1 MLLLMPRSAH
11 DQQFTRNDA
20 AILQAARTVLLRDP
34 DAPVSAVA
42 AEAGVGMS
50 ALYRRYVGRDDLVR
64 TLCRDGLDRFL
75 EVAKEAAALP
85 DPWSAL
91 ESLVRGLV
99 LADVHSLTVR
109 LAGTFET
116 TTELRALAVRA
127 GDAGRAIVERA
138 RRAGALRP
146 GLAWT
151 DLTMLLEQLA
161 AIRLD
166 DARRTEQLRQRYL
179 FLHLVAWRADPG
191 PVTTVPGR
199 APSAAE
205 ASERWR

>member
-1 MLLLMPRSAH
+1 MPRSET
-11 DQQFTRNDA
+11 DQRFTRNDA
-20 AILQAARTVLLRDP
+20 AILEAARTVLLRDP

-42 AEAGVGMS
+42 AEAGVGIS
-50 ALYRRYVGRDDLVR
+50 ALYRRYEGRDDLVR

-75 EVAKEAAALP
+75 ELAQEATGLA
-85 DPWSAL
+85 DPWSAF
-91 ESLVRGLV
+91 ESFVRGLV

-127 GDAGRAIVERA
+127 GDAGRAVVERA
-138 RRAGALRP
+138 RRAGVLRP

-166 DARRTEQLRQRYL
+166 DPRRTQQLRERYL
-179 FLHLVAWRADPG
+179 FLHLVAWRAEPG
-191 PVTTVPGR
+191 PVTAVPGR
-199 APSAAE
+199 APTAAE